1 MNLSVGDVIDEVEF
15 DVERGKI
22 REFARASFTGD
33 PVHTAPGPDVLATL
47 THTAVTGHLRDQ
59 RGFVAALGLDI
70 TRIVVGSCAW
80 SYRRPLAAGDRLT
93 ARRRIL
99 SDETREQANG
109 TMRLV
114 TLETDFTDQDG
125 EVPVTFREVLIE
137 RAS

>member
-1 MNLSVGDVIDEVEF
+1 MNLSVGDAVDEVEF

-22 REFARASFTGD
+22 REFARASFTED
-33 PVHTAPGPDVLATL
+33 TVHTGPGSDALATL
-47 THTAVTGHLRDQ
+47 THTAVTAHLRDQ

-70 TRIVVGSCAW
+70 HRIVVGSCSW

-93 ARRRIL
+93 ATRRVL
-99 SDETREQANG
+99 SDETREGASG

-114 TLETDFTDQDG
+114 TLETEFTDQDG